1 MCSIYTFPL
10 ESNQEKELEESTR
23 TIGIIKVEIM
33 INFCDKLNPIDSIGL
48 IEKSITEL
56 SVRW

>member
-1 MCSIYTFPL
+1 MRSIYTFPL

-33 INFCDKLNPIDSIGL
+33 INFCDKLNPIDSINRL
-48 IEKSITEL
+48 D
-56 SVRW
+56 

>member
-1 MCSIYTFPL
+1 MRFIYRF
-10 ESNQEKELEESTR
+10 QSTKR
-23 TIGIIKVEIM
+23 IIIKAEIM
-33 INFCDKLNPIDSIGL
+33 INFCDKLNLIDSIGL

>member
-1 MCSIYTFPL
+1 MRSIYTFPL
-10 ESNQEKELEESTR
+10 ESNQEKELEES